1 MFLAKWM
8 SIIEFLPLT
17 INTPNFDRST
27 FGSMVDEWA
36 KSISVILRSFHF
48 ISESRNIEFVMIYL
62 WHWSCQLNFIIT
74 EYGKLF
80 QLFYYW
86 VTSLLL
92 SFAFYPVMIEKLSWL
107 FWVVGWCY
115 MHYGDNERRQR
126 LSKYHSN

>member
-1 MFLAKWM
+1 M
-8 SIIEFLPLT
+8 SIFMNFTGGVCCKLLT
-17 INTPNFDRST
+17 SCFWPNKCRSSSFYRLRSIHQNPPTNFDRST

-107 FWVVGWCY
+107 F
-115 MHYGDNERRQR
+115 
-126 LSKYHSN
+126 